1 MPINTSKITAIVGA
15 QWGDEGKGKIT
26 DFFAG
31 ESDYVVRFHGGNNAG
46 HTVIVDGNTFKLH
59 LIPSGIIYGS
69 PMSII
74 GNGVVVD
81 PRVLIGEI
89 EYIEGKGIDPKL
101 MVSDRAHVIMPY
113 HIELDGALSNHQ
125 GDLAAGS
132 TRRGI
137 APVYADKM
145 FRNGIRIID
154 LLESDVLMEK
164 LTKGYSFAKGI
175 IEKVLSKRIESSI
188 EEIFDSYCSYGDRL
202 KPYITDTSVELYNAY
217 KGNKSILFE
226 GAQGIS
232 LDVDHGIYPYTT
244 SSNTAAGHISTGT
257 GVSFRDI
264 GRIIGVVKA
273 YLSRVGESPL
283 PSEMHG
289 KEAEALREKGGE
301 YGTTTGRPRRVGW
314 LDLVQVRQ
322 AVRVNGLTEIA
333 LTKLDVLSG
342 LRSIKVCVS
351 YDVNGENILEMPA
364 SLSQY
369 RLAKPVYE
377 SLPGWDSLPD
387 KIWEKGFGAL
397 PETLKEYIK
406 FVEDQIDCPVKLISV
421 GPQRHETILRS

>member
-1 MPINTSKITAIVGA
+1 MPKSTSKITAIVGA

-46 HTVIVDGNTFKLH
+46 HTVIVDGKIFKLH
-59 LIPSGIIYGS
+59 LIPSGIIYGG
-69 PMSII
+69 PISII

-81 PRVLIGEI
+81 PRALLDEI
-89 EYIEGKGIDPKL
+89 EYIKGKGIDPRL

-125 GDLAAGS
+125 GNLAAGS

-145 FRNGIRIID
+145 FRNGIRVID
-154 LLESDVLMEK
+154 LLEPDVLMEK
-164 LTKGYSFAKGI
+164 LTKGYNFTRGV
-175 IEKVLSKRIESSI
+175 IEKALSQKLETSI
-188 EEIFDSYCSYGDRL
+188 DEIFESYCDYGKKL
-202 KPYITDTSVELYNAY
+202 SPYISDTSVELYNAL
-217 KGNKSILFE
+217 KDDKSILFE

-289 KEAEALREKGGE
+289 NEAESLREKGGE

-342 LRSIKVCVS
+342 FDTIKICVA
-351 YDVNGENILEMPA
+351 YDIDGDRVMEMPA
-364 SLSQY
+364 SLTQY
-369 RLAKPVYE
+369 RMAKPIYE
-377 SLPGWDSLPD
+377 SLQGWENLPD
-387 KIWEKGFGAL
+387 EIWNKGYEAL
-397 PETLKEYIK
+397 PETLKEYIA
-406 FVEDQIDCPVKLISV
+406 FIEENVDCPVKIISV
-421 GPQRHETILRS
+421 GPQRHETLLR

>member
-46 HTVIVDGNTFKLH
+46 HTVIVEGNTFKLH
-59 LIPSGIIYGS
+59 LIPSGIIYGG

-81 PRVLIGEI
+81 PKVLLEEI

-113 HIELDGALSNHQ
+113 HIELDGVLSNHQ

-154 LLESDVLMEK
+154 LLEPDILMEK

-175 IEKVLSKRIESSI
+175 IEKALSKKIESSI
-188 EEIFDSYCSYGDRL
+188 EEIFDSYCGYGERL
-202 KPYITDTSVELYNAY
+202 KPYITDTSVELYNAH
-217 KGNKSILFE
+217 KNNKSILFE

-289 KEAEALREKGGE
+289 SEAEALREKGGE

-342 LRSIKVCVS
+342 FESIKVCVA
-351 YDVNGENILEMPA
+351 YNVNGNNILEMPA
-364 SLSQY
+364 SLSEY

-377 SLPGWDSLPD
+377 SLSGWDNLPD
-387 KIWEKGFGAL
+387 KIWEKGFNAL

-406 FVEDQIDCPVKLISV
+406 FVEDQVDCPVKLISV
-421 GPQRHETILRS
+421 GPQRHETILR

>member
-1 MPINTSKITAIVGA
+1 MTEHPSKITAIVGA

-31 ESDYVVRFHGGNNAG
+31 EADYVVRFHGGNNAG
-46 HTVIVDGNTFKLH
+46 HTVVVDNKTYKLH
-59 LIPSGIIYGS
+59 LIPSGVVYGE

-81 PRVLIGEI
+81 PKVLLDEI
-89 EYIEGKGIDPKL
+89 AYIKEKGIEPKL

-113 HIELDGALSNHQ
+113 HIVLDGVLSGHQ
-125 GDLAAGS
+125 GNLAAGS

-145 FRNGIRIID
+145 YRNGIRMID
-154 LLESDVLMEK
+154 LLEPEIFSEK
-164 LTKGYSFAKGI
+164 LEKGYGFAKGL
-175 IEKVLSKRIESSI
+175 IEKSLGGTLKITQN
-188 EEIFDSYCSYGDRL
+188 EIFDSYCSYGQKL
-202 KPYITDTSVELYNAY
+202 KDYITDTALELYNAH
-217 KGNKSILFE
+217 KTGKAILFE

-264 GRIIGVVKA
+264 DRIIGVVKA
-273 YLSRVGESPL
+273 YLSRVGEGPL
-283 PSEMHG
+283 PSEINGGNAHM
-289 KEAEALREKGGE
+289 LREKGNE

-314 LDLVQVRQ
+314 LDLVQIRQ

-333 LTKLDVLSG
+333 LTKLDILNGFKELS
-342 LRSIKVCVS
+342 ICVA
-351 YDVNGENILEMPA
+351 YKINGQKIMEMPA
-364 SLSQY
+364 SLNQFRKSI
-369 RLAKPVYE
+369 PVYE
-377 SLPGWDSLPD
+377 TLPGWGDLPSDILDS
-387 KIWEKGFGAL
+387 GYNAL
-397 PETLKEYIK
+397 PSTMREYIA
-406 FVEDQIDCPVKLISV
+406 FIERAVECPVKIISI
-421 GPQRHETILRS
+421 GPQRHETILR

>member
-46 HTVIVDGNTFKLH
+46 HTVIVEGNTFKLH
-59 LIPSGIIYGS
+59 LIPSGIIYGG

-81 PRVLIGEI
+81 PKVLLDEI

-154 LLESDVLMEK
+154 LLEPDVLMEK

-175 IEKVLSKRIESSI
+175 IEKALSKKIESSI
-188 EEIFDSYCSYGDRL
+188 EEIFDSYCGYGERL

-217 KGNKSILFE
+217 KNNKSILFE

-289 KEAEALREKGGE
+289 SEAEALREKGGE

-351 YDVNGENILEMPA
+351 YNVNGENILEMPA

-369 RLAKPVYE
+369 RLAKPGYE
-377 SLPGWDSLPD
+377 SLSGWDNLPD
-387 KIWEKGFGAL
+387 KIWEKGFNAL
-397 PETLKEYIK
+397 PETLKDYIK

-421 GPQRHETILRS
+421 GPQRHETILR

>member
-46 HTVIVDGNTFKLH
+46 HTVIVEGNTFKLH

-81 PRVLIGEI
+81 PKVLLDEI

-175 IEKVLSKRIESSI
+175 IEKALSKRIESSI
-188 EEIFDSYCSYGDRL
+188 EEIFDSYCSYGERL

-217 KGNKSILFE
+217 KNNKSILFE

-289 KEAEALREKGGE
+289 NEAEALREKGGE

-377 SLPGWDSLPD
+377 SLPGWDNLPD

-421 GPQRHETILRS
+421 GPQRHETILR

>member
-46 HTVIVDGNTFKLH
+46 HTVIVEGNTFKLH
-59 LIPSGIIYGS
+59 LIPSGIIYGG

-81 PRVLIGEI
+81 PKVLLDEI

-154 LLESDVLMEK
+154 LLEPDILMEK

-175 IEKVLSKRIESSI
+175 IEKALSKKIESSI
-188 EEIFDSYCSYGDRL
+188 EEIFDSYCSYGERL
-202 KPYITDTSVELYNAY
+202 KPYIADTSVELYNAY
-217 KGNKSILFE
+217 KNNKSILFE

-289 KEAEALREKGGE
+289 NEAEALREKGGE

-322 AVRVNGLTEIA
+322 AVRVNGLTEVA

-342 LRSIKVCVS
+342 FESIKVCVS

-364 SLSQY
+364 SLSEY

-377 SLPGWDSLPD
+377 SLPGWNNLPNRV
-387 KIWEKGFGAL
+387 WEKGFGAL
-397 PETLKEYIK
+397 PETLKKYIK
-406 FVEDQIDCPVKLISV
+406 FVEDQIDCPVKIISV
-421 GPQRHETILRS
+421 GPQRHETILR

>member
-46 HTVIVDGNTFKLH
+46 HTVIVEGNTFKLH

-81 PRVLIGEI
+81 PKVLLDEI

-175 IEKVLSKRIESSI
+175 IEKALSKRIESSI
-188 EEIFDSYCSYGDRL
+188 EEIFDSYCSYGERL

-217 KGNKSILFE
+217 KKDKSILFE

-289 KEAEALREKGGE
+289 NEAEALREKGGE

-377 SLPGWDSLPD
+377 SLPGWDNLPN

-397 PETLKEYIK
+397 PQTLKEYIK

-421 GPQRHETILRS
+421 GPQRHETILR

>member
-46 HTVIVDGNTFKLH
+46 HTVIVEGNTFKLH
-59 LIPSGIIYGS
+59 LIPSGIIYGG

-81 PRVLIGEI
+81 PRVLLEEI
-89 EYIEGKGIDPKL
+89 EYIKDKGIDPKL

-154 LLESDVLMEK
+154 LLEPDVLMEK

-175 IEKVLSKRIESSI
+175 IEKALSKRIESSV
-188 EEIFDSYCSYGDRL
+188 EEIFDSYCSYGERL

-217 KGNKSILFE
+217 KNNKSILFE

-289 KEAEALREKGGE
+289 NEAEALREKGGE

-342 LRSIKVCVS
+342 FESIKVCVS

-421 GPQRHETILRS
+421 GPQRHETILR

>member
-46 HTVIVDGNTFKLH
+46 HTVIVEGNTFKLH
-59 LIPSGIIYGS
+59 LIPSGIIYGG

-81 PRVLIGEI
+81 PRVLLEEI
-89 EYIEGKGIDPKL
+89 EYIKGKGIDPKL

-154 LLESDVLMEK
+154 LLEPDVLMEK

-175 IEKVLSKRIESSI
+175 IEKALSKKIESSI
-188 EEIFDSYCSYGDRL
+188 EEIFDSYCSYGERL

-217 KGNKSILFE
+217 KNNKSILFE

-289 KEAEALREKGGE
+289 NEAEALREKGGE

-342 LRSIKVCVS
+342 FKSIKVCVS

-421 GPQRHETILRS
+421 GPQRHETILR

>member
-46 HTVIVDGNTFKLH
+46 HTVIVEGNTFKLH
-59 LIPSGIIYGS
+59 LIPSGIIYGG

-81 PRVLIGEI
+81 PKVLLDEI

-175 IEKVLSKRIESSI
+175 IEKALSKGIESSI
-188 EEIFDSYCSYGDRL
+188 EEIFDSYCSYGERL
-202 KPYITDTSVELYNAY
+202 KPYIADTSVELYNAY
-217 KGNKSILFE
+217 KNNKSILFE

-289 KEAEALREKGGE
+289 NEAEALREKGGE

-351 YDVNGENILEMPA
+351 YDVNGKNILEMPA

-377 SLPGWDSLPD
+377 SLPGWNSLPD
-387 KIWEKGFGAL
+387 KIWERGFDAL

-421 GPQRHETILRS
+421 GPQRHETILR

>member
-46 HTVIVDGNTFKLH
+46 HTVIVEGNTFKLH
-59 LIPSGIIYGS
+59 LIPSGIIYGG

-81 PRVLIGEI
+81 PKVLLDEI

-175 IEKVLSKRIESSI
+175 IEKALSKRIESSI
-188 EEIFDSYCSYGDRL
+188 EEIFDSYCTYGERL

-217 KGNKSILFE
+217 KNNKSILFE

-289 KEAEALREKGGE
+289 NEAEALREKGGE

-351 YDVNGENILEMPA
+351 YNVNGENILEMPA

-421 GPQRHETILRS
+421 GPQRHETILR

>member
-1 MPINTSKITAIVGA
+1 
-15 QWGDEGKGKIT
+15 
-26 DFFAG
+26 
-31 ESDYVVRFHGGNNAG
+31 
-46 HTVIVDGNTFKLH
+46 
-59 LIPSGIIYGS
+59 
-69 PMSII
+69 
-74 GNGVVVD
+74 
-81 PRVLIGEI
+81 
-89 EYIEGKGIDPKL
+89 
-101 MVSDRAHVIMPY
+101 
-113 HIELDGALSNHQ
+113 
-125 GDLAAGS
+125 
-132 TRRGI
+132 
-137 APVYADKM
+137 
-145 FRNGIRIID
+145 
-154 LLESDVLMEK
+154 MEK

-175 IEKVLSKRIESSI
+175 IEKALSKKIESSI
-188 EEIFDSYCSYGDRL
+188 EEIFDSYCGYGERL

-217 KGNKSILFE
+217 KNNKSILFE

-289 KEAEALREKGGE
+289 NEAEALREKGGE

-322 AVRVNGLTEIA
+322 ALRVNGLTEIA

-387 KIWEKGFGAL
+387 KIWKKGFGAL

-421 GPQRHETILRS
+421 GPQRHETILR

>member
-46 HTVIVDGNTFKLH
+46 HTVIVEGNTFKLH
-59 LIPSGIIYGS
+59 LIPSGIIYGG

-81 PRVLIGEI
+81 PKVLLEEI

-154 LLESDVLMEK
+154 LLEPDVLMEK

-175 IEKVLSKRIESSI
+175 IEKALSKKIESSI
-188 EEIFDSYCSYGDRL
+188 EEVFDSYCSYGEKL
-202 KPYITDTSVELYNAY
+202 KPYIADTSVELYNAY
-217 KGNKSILFE
+217 KNNKSILFE

-289 KEAEALREKGGE
+289 NEAEALREKGGE

-342 LRSIKVCVS
+342 FESIKVCVS
-351 YDVNGENILEMPA
+351 YDVNGKNILEMPA

-369 RLAKPVYE
+369 RLARPVYE
-377 SLPGWDSLPD
+377 SLSGWDNLPD
-387 KIWEKGFGAL
+387 KIWEKGFNAL
-397 PETLKEYIK
+397 PETLKDYIK
-406 FVEDQIDCPVKLISV
+406 FVEDQVDCPVKLISV
-421 GPQRHETILRS
+421 GPQRHETILR

>member
-46 HTVIVDGNTFKLH
+46 HTVIVEGNTFKLH

-81 PRVLIGEI
+81 PKVLLDEI

-154 LLESDVLMEK
+154 LLEPDILMEK

-175 IEKVLSKRIESSI
+175 IEKALSKKIESSI
-188 EEIFDSYCSYGDRL
+188 EEIFDSYCSYGERL
-202 KPYITDTSVELYNAY
+202 KPYIADTSVELYNAY
-217 KGNKSILFE
+217 KNNKSILFE

-244 SSNTAAGHISTGT
+244 SSNTAAGHASTGT

-289 KEAEALREKGGE
+289 NEAETLREKGGE

-342 LRSIKVCVS
+342 IEFIKVCVS

-377 SLPGWDSLPD
+377 SLSGWNNLPQR
-387 KIWEKGFGAL
+387 IWEKGFDAL
-397 PETLKEYIK
+397 PETLKDYIK
-406 FVEDQIDCPVKLISV
+406 FIENQIECPVKLISV
-421 GPQRHETILRS
+421 GPQRHETILR

>member
-46 HTVIVDGNTFKLH
+46 HTVIVEGNTFKLH

-81 PRVLIGEI
+81 PKVLLDEI

-154 LLESDVLMEK
+154 LLEPDVLMEK

-175 IEKVLSKRIESSI
+175 IEKALSKKIESSI
-188 EEIFDSYCSYGDRL
+188 EEIFDSYCSYGERL

-217 KGNKSILFE
+217 KNNKSILFE

-289 KEAEALREKGGE
+289 KEADALREKGGE

-342 LRSIKVCVS
+342 FESIKVCVS

-377 SLPGWDSLPD
+377 SLPGWDSFPD

-421 GPQRHETILRS
+421 GPQRHETILI

>member
-46 HTVIVDGNTFKLH
+46 HTVIVEGNTFKLH
-59 LIPSGIIYGS
+59 LIPSGIIYGG

-81 PRVLIGEI
+81 PRVLLEEI
-89 EYIEGKGIDPKL
+89 EYIESKGIDPKL

-154 LLESDVLMEK
+154 LLEPDILMEK

-175 IEKVLSKRIESSI
+175 IEKALSKKIESSI
-188 EEIFDSYCSYGDRL
+188 EEIFDSYCSYGERL
-202 KPYITDTSVELYNAY
+202 KPYIADTSVELYNAY
-217 KGNKSILFE
+217 KNNKSILFE

-257 GVSFRDI
+257 GVSFKDI

-289 KEAEALREKGGE
+289 NEAEALREKGGE

-342 LRSIKVCVS
+342 FESIKVCVS

-387 KIWEKGFGAL
+387 KIWEKGFDAL

-421 GPQRHETILRS
+421 GPQRHETILRK